1 MRLHGGSNCN
11 CKCTSQPI
19 RQASTVA
26 PLTFPRGQRFT
37 SPVLK
42 ARRSHSAAN
51 KWLRECIITAF
62 WFSCSHAP
70 GTVVTARWESSH
82 VLIPAGF
89 LSSNWLD
96 RLLSISSDFFVFFSP
111 RTETKRRSGPT
122 VMVRDVTHPSASTLH
137 SRCTCASACAPE
149 TRYGTRRQWKNTQ
162 QTITWGGSAGGS

>member
-1 MRLHGGSNCN
+1 MRIFAGKILLCVFTLGSSLNLLVRLHKKSNCN
-11 CKCTSQPI
+11 CKCESQPI
-19 RQASTVA
+19 RQASAVA

-37 SPVLK
+37 PLVLK

-62 WFSCSHAP
+62 WFSCSHAR

-96 RLLSISSDFFVFFSP
+96 RLLSIRSLFYFFYIFFCNGQ
-111 RTETKRRSGPT
+111 KQ
-122 VMVRDVTHPSASTLH
+122 SAALA
-137 SRCTCASACAPE
+137 RLLWFE
-149 TRYGTRRQWKNTQ
+149 M
-162 QTITWGGSAGGS
+162 